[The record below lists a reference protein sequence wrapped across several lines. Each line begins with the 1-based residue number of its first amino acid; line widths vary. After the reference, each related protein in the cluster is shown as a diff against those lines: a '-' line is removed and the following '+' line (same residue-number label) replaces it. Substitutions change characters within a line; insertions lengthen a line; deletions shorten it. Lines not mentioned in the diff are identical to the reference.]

1 MIDYIYLFLN
11 KFFSFGVRL
20 LPQKLMNSFFKT
32 LAKFIYLTSKK
43 HHQIINANLDLA
55 FDKGLPQKEKDSIG
69 IHTFYNLLQ
78 TTIGLMRRETYSKE
92 DILKDVTFENEVIVH
107 EALEKE
113 KKIIFITAHYGN
125 WELVPPL
132 LTTHFHLDLSIIG
145 RKLDSKMMDTVLVS
159 NRERFN
165 VKMIYRKNAIK
176 NAVKAIRNGNALGL
190 LIDQHLGEKQGGIA
204 INFFGNKAYQSPAA
218 STLARTL
225 GATIIP
231 VFIST
236 EDHMRY
242 TLTFYPALPVL
253 KTEHKEQDILQM
265 TQVQSDIKEKVIR
278 KKPDEWFWV
287 HKRWKGFYPEIY
299 QRIQK

>member
-1 MIDYIYLFLN
+1 MIDYMYLFLY
-11 KFFSFGVRL
+11 KFFAFLVNI
-20 LPQKLMNSFFKT
+20 LPSSIINIVLSGLSRFSYRF
-32 LAKFIYLTSKK
+32 SKK

-55 FDKGLPQKEKDSIG
+55 FDNALPQKEKDKIG
-69 IHTFYNLLQ
+69 IRTFYNLLQ

-92 DILKDVTFENEVIVH
+92 DILRDVIFENEVIVH

-125 WELVPPL
+125 WELIPPL

-190 LIDQHLGEKQGGIA
+190 LLDQHLGEKQGGIA
-204 INFFGNKAYQSPAA
+204 INFFRHKAYQSPAA
-218 STLARTL
+218 SILARTL
-225 GATIIP
+225 DATIIP

-236 EDHMRY
+236 ADHIKY
-242 TLTFYPALPVL
+242 SLTFYPALPVL
-253 KTEHKEQDILQM
+253 KTENKEQDIQQM
-265 TQVQSDIKEKVIR
+265 TQAQADIMEKIIR
-278 KKPDEWFWV
+278 NKPDEWFWV

-299 QRIQK
+299 QRDKI